1 MLGPK
6 FDSNYWSII
15 FVYQNNIYK
24 IYQLVGKSQMPQTQ
38 DLKLAN
44 ISLDISDKKS
54 LRKIKI
60 KKF

>member
-1 MLGPK
+1 
-6 FDSNYWSII
+6 
-15 FVYQNNIYK
+15 
-24 IYQLVGKSQMPQTQ
+24 MPQTQ